1 MHGCVSIYSHVLCFW
16 MIPGRGRPLHI
27 AGPQAPFPPVLDSS
41 WNGKLHE
48 QFLLWISSLPSHSTS
63 WQLEESFSEVQMGS
77 EGDPL
82 MPSLGAIVSAL
93 LLHMMVWFLLFR
105 LICHSSL
112 STSSLH
118 CVRFIGY
125 LDNIKN
131 MKKGWIKLKH
141 LYSQIA
147 RRVNYVHICELHAYI
162 YRLKELLLVRTTYI
176 T

>member
-1 MHGCVSIYSHVLCFW
+1 MYNTSGICYILQIHTMYENYIYIYMHGCVSIYSHVLCFW
-16 MIPGRGRPLHI
+16 VIPGRGRPSHI

-48 QFLLWISSLPSHSTS
+48 QFLLWISSLPSHSKS
-63 WQLEESFSEVQMGS
+63 WLEDQLPQLEESFSEVQMGS

-118 CVRFIGY
+118 CVCFIGY
-125 LDNIKN
+125 LHNIKN
-131 MKKGWIKLKH
+131 MKKF
-141 LYSQIA
+141 
-147 RRVNYVHICELHAYI
+147 ELSLSI
-162 YRLKELLLVRTTYI
+162 YTRK
-176 T
+176 